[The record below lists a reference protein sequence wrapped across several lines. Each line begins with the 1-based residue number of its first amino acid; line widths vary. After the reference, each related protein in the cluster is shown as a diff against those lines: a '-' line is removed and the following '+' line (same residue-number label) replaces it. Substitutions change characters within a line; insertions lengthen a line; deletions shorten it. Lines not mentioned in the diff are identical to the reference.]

1 MLHATSHEG
10 VIRMEYFDSDACEI
24 GSLGK
29 RTIPLRDCSGIKQ
42 SVGNK
47 TQPYV
52 FELQSQIGNIYH
64 LGFNT
69 IIPTIFYVVYTKTK
83 IIATSTYP
91 L

>member
-42 SVGNK
+42 SVGDK
-47 TQPYV
+47 THPYV
-52 FELQSQIGNIYH
+52 FELQSQIGNNYLSSIYVASCMR
-64 LGFNT
+64 LQEQR
-69 IIPTIFYVVYTKTK
+69 I
-83 IIATSTYP
+83 
-91 L
+91 